1 MTPVSD
7 ARTSDASCRDLAP
20 AASAPARAG
29 EARPGLDPERRHDH
43 DHDVHGQAPFE
54 AMSIARIVVATLGA
68 AATWFKI
75 WEPFPQISV
84 IGAAA
89 LLFAGWPV
97 LREAV
102 ENVLER
108 RMTMELSMTIAIAAA
123 AAIGEWFTA
132 LVVLLFV
139 LVAEELEHMTVA
151 KGRVAIKELVDFLPA
166 EARVRR
172 EGGIVTIALAD
183 LRPGEHVF
191 VSPGEKIPVDGL
203 VVEGD
208 SAVDQSRITGES
220 MPADKHPGSTVFAG
234 SINQMGALEIQVERV
249 GRDTSFGRIIEA
261 VERAEESRAPVQ
273 RLADQLAGYLVYA
286 ALAAAIATWFM
297 TGNIRDTIS
306 VIIVA
311 GACGV
316 AAGTP
321 LAVLGGV
328 GRAAK
333 LGSIVK
339 GGVHLETLGRVD
351 TVVLDKTGTLTV
363 GEPQAREVVAAPG
376 FTVDEVVRLA
386 AAAELHSEHP
396 LARAVVR
403 EAARRGIVAP
413 EPEAAR
419 FVIARG
425 VIATVEG
432 RTVLV
437 GARKLLTEN
446 GVEPP
451 PREAAQVGSDLLVA
465 ADGRYAGAIRVAD
478 RLREEAKAALAE
490 LGRMNIRTLLLTGD
504 AEPVA
509 RAVAE
514 EVGVAEFGAEML
526 PEEKLARVKALVR
539 QGRVVAMVGDGVNDA
554 PALTAASVGVAMGSG
569 ADVSKESAD
578 VVLIGDDLGK
588 LVETLKIAR
597 KTRGIIWQNF
607 AGTIG
612 VDALGILLAAF
623 GFINPLIAAFIHV
636 GSELAFILNS
646 ARLLALKGEEA
657 GRRRAE

>member
-1 MTPVSD
+1 MTASPSS
-7 ARTSDASCRDLAP
+7 TSATDPACCDLAQ
-20 AASAPARAG
+20 SLQ
-29 EARPGLDPERRHDH
+29 ARPADHDHDGHHHDH
-43 DHDVHGQAPFE
+43 DHAPFE
-54 AMSIARIVVATLGA
+54 PMAIARIVVALLGA
-68 AATWFKI
+68 AAVWFRL
-75 WEPFPQISV
+75 WEPLPQISL
-84 IGAAA
+84 IGAGA

-102 ENVLER
+102 ENIIER
-108 RMTMELSMTIAIAAA
+108 RMTMELSMTIAIVAA

-151 KGRVAIKELVDFLPA
+151 QGRVAIKELVDFLPA

-172 EGGIVTIALAD
+172 ESAIVTIPLAD
-183 LRPGEHVF
+183 VRAGDHVF
-191 VSPGEKIPVDGL
+191 VSPGEKIPVDGA

-220 MPADKHPGSTVFAG
+220 MPADKHPGAAVFAG
-234 SINQMGALEIQVERV
+234 SINLMGALEIRVERV
-249 GRDTSFGRIIEA
+249 GRDTSFGRIVEA
-261 VERAEESRAPVQ
+261 VENAEQTRAPVQ

-286 ALAAAIATWFM
+286 AMAAAVLTWFI
-297 TGNIRDTIS
+297 TGNMRDTIS

-363 GEPQAREVVAAPG
+363 GQPEAREIVTANG
-376 FTVDEVVRLA
+376 FSADDVVRLA

-396 LARAVVR
+396 LARAVMR
-403 EAARRGIVAP
+403 EAERRQLPVA
-413 EPEAAR
+413 EPEATR
-419 FVIARG
+419 FIVARG
-425 VIATVEG
+425 VEARVEG
-432 RTVLV
+432 RTLLV
-437 GARKLLTEN
+437 GNRKLLSEA
-446 GVEPP
+446 GVATPDRP
-451 PREAAQVGSDLLVA
+451 TTQIGSDLLVA
-465 ADGRYAGAIRVAD
+465 VDGFYAGSILVAD
-478 RLREEAKAALAE
+478 ALREEAKAALAE
-490 LGRMNIRTLLLTGD
+490 LNRMGVRTLLLTGD
-504 AEPVA
+504 AEAVAKSVA
-509 RAVAE
+509 RD
-514 EVGVAEFGAEML
+514 VGVTDVGFEML
-526 PEEKLARVKALVR
+526 PQDKLDRVKALVA

-578 VVLIGDDLGK
+578 VVLIGDNLGK

-597 KTRGIIWQNF
+597 KTRGVIWQNF

-612 VDALGILLAAF
+612 VDAIGIALAAF
-623 GFINPLIAAFIHV
+623 GFINPLLAAFIHV

-646 ARLLALKGEEA
+646 ARLLALDGSKGVKTSA
-657 GRRRAE
+657 R